1 MLYESGWTDE
11 LMRPIE
17 HTQLPSRARC
27 GLTNLVD
34 RVTAS
39 ESELSIDEKRDSVPA
54 LVRKIAQHKPRFLCF
69 VGKVRAECIA
79 RESLTRQGIA
89 GEFGFVLKP
98 HMGLR
103 SLETTMGLQSIRLVH
118 GDLSVTYVFVMPS
131 SSGIVRGKW
140 QVCAAPSDRADRAV
154 PRAAAAG
161 EGVQSDRR
169 PPRSWPGHRDGRRGR
184 RRQSIGVAQSRR

>member
-17 HTQLPSRARC
+17 HTQLPARARC

-79 RESLTRQGIA
+79 RESLTRSG
-89 GEFGFVLKP
+89 
-98 HMGLR
+98 HR
-103 SLETTMGLQSIRLVH
+103 RRIRVRPEAAHGPALPRDDDGPAVH
-118 GDLSVTYVFVMPS
+118 QT
-131 SSGIVRGKW
+131 
-140 QVCAAPSDRADRAV
+140 RA
-154 PRAAAAG
+154 
-161 EGVQSDRR
+161 RR
-169 PPRSWPGHRDGRRGR
+169 PLGHVRLRDAEQLGHRT
-184 RRQSIGVAQSRR
+184 RQMAGVCGAVGPR